1 MSVAAQEAVVL
12 RDLLEDLPSRPPIL
26 STASPSVIS
35 RRSRP
40 CLAAPW
46 STALTDF
53 VHPETRGERPSDL
66 ENRLRYGAALTDL
79 AARDPEVHKLM
90 VEVIHLTQPADAL
103 REPALARRVMALMHA
118 PA

>member
-1 MSVAAQEAVVL
+1 MSVATQEAVIL
-12 RDLLEDLPSRPPIL
+12 RDLLE
-26 STASPSVIS
+26 TS
-35 RRSRP
+35 RRGADP
-40 CLAAPW
+40 LDGLAERYFLDIQPLLASPW

-66 ENRLRYGAALTDL
+66 ENRLRYSAALTDL

-90 VEVIHLTQPADAL
+90 VEVIQLVRPADAL